1 MYYCDSS
8 AVAKLVLEEDFSSDV
23 EHFLAEGVLRV
34 SSTLMRVELARTV
47 ARRAPQLSLTAVA
60 VGEGFE
66 LLEISPEVLSI
77 AATLPP
83 ATLRT
88 LDAIHLATASLL
100 RSELTAFVSYDERLL
115 EAAAAFG
122 LPVASPGLG

>member
-1 MYYCDSS
+1 
-8 AVAKLVLEEDFSSDV
+8 VAKLVLEEDFSPDV
-23 EHFLAEGVLRV
+23 EHFLAEGVVRV

-47 ARRAPQLSLTAVA
+47 ARRAPQLSFAAVA

-66 LLEISPEVLSI
+66 LLEISLEVLSI
-77 AATLPP
+77 AATIPP

>member
-1 MYYCDSS
+1 MLD
-8 AVAKLVLEEDFSSDV
+8 EDFSSDV
-23 EHFLAEGVLRV
+23 ADLLKNGALRV

-47 ARRAPQLSLTAVA
+47 ARRAPQLSLSAAAVSD
-60 VGEGFE
+60 GFE
-66 LLEISPEVLSI
+66 LLDISLEVLSI

-100 RSELTAFVSYDERLL
+100 RAELTAFVSYDERLL
-115 EAAAAFG
+115 VAAAAFG